1 MPTPAKPAK
10 ILQME
15 KRSHRTKKELAQ
27 RRNAEAAL
35 LTGVKLKEKK
45 EVKDNKIAHQEFF
58 RIRKL
63 MEAIEKNDDLYG
75 EVINRYCILVAE
87 CQEFQEKRERVYG
100 QLCEFQDRM
109 DKMVDQE
116 EMSWKEAFGIETNM
130 QRTLMA
136 IDKQIQTKRKML
148 MDIEKENVMTIASSL
163 RSVPK
168 KVDAKK
174 NALKEALTGG

>member
-1 MPTPAKPAK
+1 
-10 ILQME
+10 
-15 KRSHRTKKELAQ
+15 
-27 RRNAEAAL
+27 
-35 LTGVKLKEKK
+35 
-45 EVKDNKIAHQEFF
+45 
-58 RIRKL
+58 
-63 MEAIEKNDDLYG
+63 
-75 EVINRYCILVAE
+75 
-87 CQEFQEKRERVYG
+87 
-100 QLCEFQDRM
+100 M

-116 EMSWKEAFGIETNM
+116 KMSWKEAFGIEINM